1 VIVLFVLRSQIAASG
16 ISDAVYCEFA
26 HIKIALN
33 QLFDNCMA
41 CGRVL
46 LLT

>member
-1 VIVLFVLRSQIAASG
+1 VLFVLRSQIATSS

-33 QLFDNCMA
+33 QLLDNCMA

-46 LLT
+46 LLS